1 MSRRELAFRLKSLGE
16 SAVNCEREISN
27 IREDLRTRTSTRGDG
42 LSMTLE
48 KETFHDR
55 TKAGR
60 SLVFLAAA
68 LRPFTSTK
76 PIGSIAGF
84 PISLQRLEVRTN
96 LVIHGKYT
104 YQAKLNDNA
113 LGTIASL
120 EHALASISELL
131 HERETDLQRYHKQS
145 EDMAKQ
151 LGQPFKYEE
160 NLPSRPN
167 ASRRSSRLSMSRRIK
182 YQRKW
187 MKERSRTAN

>member
-68 LRPFTSTK
+68 LKPFTSTK

-84 PISLQRLEVRTN
+84 PISLQRLEARTN
-96 LVIHGKYT
+96 LLIHGKQT
-104 YQAKLNDNA
+104 YQANVSDNA

-120 EHALASISELL
+120 EHALASIPELL
-131 HERETDLQRYHKQS
+131 QERETDLQRYGKQS
-145 EDMAKQ
+145 DDLTKQ
-151 LGQPFKYEE
+151 LGQPFEHDGKLSAATARQQEIVTALDITK
-160 NLPSRPN
+160 NH
-167 ASRRSSRLSMSRRIK
+167 ASEK
-182 YQRKW
+182 VD
-187 MKERSRTAN
+187 EGAA